1 MKTLKISFILLFIS
15 VFAITSCSKEA
26 GFEGTNTIKGSVLK
40 GGTPTAGAIVHIAF
54 GTKDATTTFD
64 ATTITDA
71 SGAYKFEGLQ
81 KGDYF
86 VDADYTTNLN
96 ILLSSGGAA
105 VTLGGTKGEV
115 TVDLTVQ

>member
-15 VFAITSCSKEA
+15 VFAITSCTKDE
-26 GFEGTNTIKGSVLK
+26 GFEGTNTIKGKVTLN
-40 GGTPTAGAIVHIAF
+40 GAATSGALVHIAF
-54 GTKDATTTFD
+54 GTKSETTTFD

-71 SGAYKFEGLQ
+71 SGNYKFEGLQ

-86 VDADYTTNLN
+86 IDAEYTTNLN

-105 VTLGGTKGEV
+105 VTLGGTKGEI
-115 TVDLTVQ
+115 TVDLTVE

>member
-1 MKTLKISFILLFIS
+1 MKTLKISIILLFVS

-26 GFEGTNTIKGSVLK
+26 GFEGTNTIKGSVLLN
-40 GGTPTAGAIVHIAF
+40 GTAVPGAVVHIAF
-54 GTKDATTTFD
+54 GTKEATTTFD

-71 SGAYKFEGLQ
+71 SGHYSFQGLQ

>member
-1 MKTLKISFILLFIS
+1 MKTIKLSIILLFVS
-15 VFAITSCSKEA
+15 VFAITSCSKDA
-26 GFEGTNTIKGSVLK
+26 GFEGTNTIKGAVLQ
-40 GGTPTAGAIVHIAF
+40 GTTPVAGAIVHIAF
-54 GTKDATTTFD
+54 GTKSETTTFD

-71 SGAYKFEGLQ
+71 SGNYKFQGLQ

-86 VDADYTTNLN
+86 VDAEYTTNLN

-105 VTLGGTKGEV
+105 VTLGGTKGEI